1 MGRRWWVVAVMTICD
16 HPFERDLS
24 AHGAMSA
31 LLGAHSK
38 EAAQLDDD
46 EHHQPEWRH
55 SGIKQKMA

>member
-1 MGRRWWVVAVMTICD
+1 MTICH
-16 HPFERDLS
+16 HPFEQDLS